1 MRTLLK
7 LLGDQ
12 PAEETKPIV
21 SAYMTVLRQLDLVD
35 RDDPLTE
42 LVAKR
47 VIELARSGVADPNV
61 LSRQVLQDLA
71 P

>member
-7 LLGDQ
+7 LLGSRPDEDTQ
-12 PAEETKPIV
+12 PII
-21 SAYMTVLRQLDLVD
+21 SAYMTVLRHLDLVD

-47 VIELARSGVADPNV
+47 VIELARSGIADPKV
-61 LSRQVLQDLA
+61 LSEQVLQDLA
-71 P
+71 L